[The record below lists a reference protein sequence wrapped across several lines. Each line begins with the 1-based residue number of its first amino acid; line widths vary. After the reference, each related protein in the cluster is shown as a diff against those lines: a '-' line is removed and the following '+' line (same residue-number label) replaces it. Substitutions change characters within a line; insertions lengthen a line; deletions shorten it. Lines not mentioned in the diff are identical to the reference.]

1 MLREKENTDVFRP
14 KEGPCGTPFLD
25 VGLNFKV
32 SGQRQLNEAGFQTA
46 RGAPLLATHAWPRS
60 QPGTVTRPQGKRQ
73 PEPRGGFRINSKKS
87 ASPTPPCRQPAERS
101 KSPQG
106 QALGRCSLA
115 GSRQACL
122 QSQRGRQYLDKR
134 PRAIPVCWD
143 HSDPPAPAPGCRS
156 PAGFRS
162 GSKPQEWGGG
172 GGNKKRRKS
181 SGKPC

>member
-14 KEGPCGTPFLD
+14 KEGPRGTPFLE

-73 PEPRGGFRINSKKS
+73 QEPRGGFRINSKKS

-106 QALGRCSLA
+106 QALGRRSLA
-115 GSRQACL
+115 GVGSIWTSDAEPSLSAGTTRIL
-122 QSQRGRQYLDKR
+122 QPQLRAAGVGASHSNREGGKIKKKKEKKQREALL
-134 PRAIPVCWD
+134 
-143 HSDPPAPAPGCRS
+143 RS
-156 PAGFRS
+156 PLLCKHA
-162 GSKPQEWGGG
+162 P
-172 GGNKKRRKS
+172 S
-181 SGKPC
+181 SD